1 MKRVSPWTIVL
12 LLFVVETAAGQ
23 GQSGWRAG
31 VASVPITP
39 KEPIWLAGY
48 GSRERPS
55 GEVLQD
61 LHAKALALE
70 DETGAVSVLVTIDLL
85 GLSRRLSDQIAD
97 RAWQE
102 FGLSRDRLGLNF
114 SHTHSGPVAGDV
126 LRPAYPMEPEHL
138 RVVGRYTSWVLD
150 EIVKVI
156 GQSME
161 QLLPARLTFG
171 QGSAGFAVNRRRVR
185 TGKRHLPGPVDHD
198 VPVLAVRGVD
208 GELRAV
214 VFGYACHAT
223 VLSDYRIN
231 GDWPGFAQESVQ
243 EKHPGATALFV
254 TGCGADANPLPR
266 RSVDLARSYG
276 QILAFAVDLV
286 LDGEMAAVR
295 GPLTTAFE
303 RVAIPFSKPP
313 SRQELEARARRET
326 GSRQRHARFL
336 LERIEREGR
345 LPDSY
350 PYPISGLAVRGGP
363 HSDSPGGRGG
373 CRLLPAAQ
381 GGPRMGHGLGRRLF
395 QRGLRL
401 YSLPEGAQG
410 GRLRRCGRH
419 GRLRAIRPLPGA
431 GGRDHRGKSGR
442 TCEAHQPSGVKLAGS
457 PGPIPVGPIRAWGRG
472 AGSSV
477 NAKSRR
483 FRFDGLLIL
492 FVLTV
497 MGACR
502 PGGETGPPPGP
513 PDLGKRELRPGL
525 AARYEDGR
533 HRVHLVTP
541 TPNFYLE
548 EGESL
553 HPSLDPG
560 FQAEWEGFLSILE
573 TGRYRFEGGGQLGGR
588 R

>member
-39 KEPIWLAGY
+39 QEPIWLAGY

-85 GLSRRLSDQIAD
+85 GLSRRLSDQVVE

-102 FGLSRDRLGLNF
+102 FGVTRDRLGLNF
-114 SHTHSGPVAGDV
+114 SHTHSGPVTGEV
-126 LRPAYPMEPEHL
+126 LRPAYPLEEEHL
-138 RVVGRYTSWVLD
+138 RVVRRYTNWVVD

-161 QLLPARLTFG
+161 RLSPARLSFS

-208 GELRAV
+208 GGLRAV

-223 VLSDYRIN
+223 VLSDYQIN

-266 RSVDLARSYG
+266 RSVRLARHYG
-276 QILAFAVDLV
+276 QILAYAVDLV
-286 LDGEMAAVR
+286 LGGEMAPVQ
-295 GPLTTAFE
+295 GPLNSAFE

-313 SRQELEARARRET
+313 SRRELEARVGRET
-326 GSRQRHARFL
+326 GMHKRHAQFL
-336 LERIEREGR
+336 LDRIEREGT

-350 PYPISGLAVRGGP
+350 PYPIQVWQFGKDLTLIQLAGEVVVDY
-363 HSDSPGGRGG
+363 S
-373 CRLLPAAQ
+373 
-381 GGPRMGHGLGRRLF
+381 
-395 QRGLRL
+395 LRL
-401 YSLPEGAQG
+401 KEIHGWDTVWVAGYSNEVFAY
-410 GRLRRCGRH
+410 
-419 GRLRAIRPLPGA
+419 I
-431 GGRDHRGKSGR
+431 
-442 TCEAHQPSGVKLAGS
+442 
-457 PGPIPVGPIRAWGRG
+457 
-472 AGSSV
+472 
-477 NAKSRR
+477 
-483 FRFDGLLIL
+483 
-492 FVLTV
+492 
-497 MGACR
+497 
-502 PGGETGPPPGP
+502 
-513 PDLGKRELRPGL
+513 
-525 AARYEDGR
+525 
-533 HRVHLVTP
+533 
-541 TPNFYLE
+541 
-548 EGESL
+548 
-553 HPSLDPG
+553 PSLRVLK
-560 FQAEWEGFLSILE
+560 EG
-573 TGRYRFEGGGQLGGR
+573 GYEGGGAMVPYGQSGPFGAPVEEIIVEKVDQLVKRTGSSE
-588 R
+588 

>member
-70 DETGAVSVLVTIDLL
+70 DETGAATVLVTIDLL

-161 QLLPARLTFG
+161 QLSPARLTFG

-350 PYPISGLAVRGGP
+350 PYPIQVWQFGEDLTLIHLAGEVVVDY
-363 HSDSPGGRGG
+363 S
-373 CRLLPAAQ
+373 
-381 GGPRMGHGLGRRLF
+381 
-395 QRGLRL
+395 LRL
-401 YSLPEGAQG
+401 REAHGWDTVWVAGYSNEVFAYIPSLRVLKEGGYEGAGAMVGYGQSG
-410 GRLRRCGRH
+410 PF
-419 GRLRAIRPLPGA
+419 RAPVEEIIVEKVDELV
-431 GGRDHRGKSGR
+431 KR
-442 TCEAHQPSGVKLAGS
+442 T
-457 PGPIPVGPIRAWGRG
+457 
-472 AGSSV
+472 
-477 NAKSRR
+477 N
-483 FRFDGLLIL
+483 
-492 FVLTV
+492 
-497 MGACR
+497 
-502 PGGETGPPPGP
+502 
-513 PDLGKRELRPGL
+513 
-525 AARYEDGR
+525 
-533 HRVHLVTP
+533 
-541 TPNFYLE
+541 
-548 EGESL
+548 
-553 HPSLDPG
+553 HP
-560 FQAEWEGFLSILE
+560 E
-573 TGRYRFEGGGQLGGR
+573 
-588 R
+588 